1 MSNVAALKKKAAE
14 FEQRKLL
21 DKAIAS
27 YREILDLYDAGGE
40 ENVDVGLYNRVADLL
55 LRQGATPEAVTL
67 FERAVDLYTE
77 GGFFNNAIALCNKI
91 LRTSPGRASVYYKL
105 GKISAAKGFNGDAKQ
120 NFLEYADRM
129 QKSGQMQEAFRAL
142 KEFADLCPDQDDIR
156 LLLAEQLTKADKK
169 GEALEQLQL
178 LYARYDADG
187 RTTEALATVERMKSI
202 DPAAEA
208 RSQTARRTTKSD
220 DDLVFLDLSAPV
232 PRMPQ
237 RSFLTPAVRKSEP
250 TLPLIDV
257 DGPLADGVNRR
268 PTTPAS
274 AVTGLEFT
282 ALTEPASA
290 PHEPLPPSAFA
301 ELDLQAIPEAVTGPG
316 RRWAGDLVLP
326 GELPLIDAAAGVE
339 SMGAEQAPR
348 ASTPWPLTI
357 TSDRPAESA
366 SEGASEPEAHE
377 PRAESKV
384 APAPLEERASSPPAH
399 AVAPDEMR
407 SRQAVQEETSG
418 EAAVTSPAGSL
429 SSESGVGA
437 PPERRSSSALA
448 ASAGVLAARLEGEPT
463 NWALHRQYAEA
474 LLEGGDREGGLKALE
489 KALSGFEKA
498 DDLDS
503 ARAVADEIIR
513 LKPSSVRFHQKRVE
527 YAFRSG
533 DKVRLAEAYVELADA
548 LFRDG
553 QSEKAKVVY
562 QRVLEI
568 APTDVRARA
577 ALEAYAPDDPPV
589 ESSPLAKPV
598 GAPPKGQR
606 YTGAIDIAK
615 APAPATAAP
624 AASEDGYVSLGDW
637 LRAEEGPKST
647 RMVVD
652 EEAPTGDEQKDFDD
666 MLRKFKQG
674 VADNVEEEDHASHY
688 DLGVAYKEMGLI
700 DEAIAQF
707 QKAFRG
713 TTHRVRTYEA
723 LGQCFVEKKQLQVA
737 ITILQRALH
746 EPGVGDEQLIG
757 VLYLL
762 GYVNESIGKHAE
774 AKAFYERVFGVD
786 IQFRDVGARLNVV
799 EKALA

>member
-21 DKAIAS
+21 DKAIVS

-178 LYARYDADG
+178 LYARYDSDG
-187 RTTEALATVERMKSI
+187 RTTEAQATVERMKSI
-202 DPAAEA
+202 DPFAEA
-208 RSQTARRTTKSD
+208 RSHTARSTTKSD

-237 RSFLTPAVRKSEP
+237 GSFLTPAVRKSEP

-257 DGPLADGVNRR
+257 DGPVSEGVKSR
-268 PTTPAS
+268 PTAPA
-274 AVTGLEFT
+274 AALPGLEFT
-282 ALTEPASA
+282 ALSEPASA

-316 RRWAGDLVLP
+316 RRWAGNLVLP
-326 GELPLIDAAAGVE
+326 GELPAIEATAGVE
-339 SMGAEQAPR
+339 STGAEVAPR
-348 ASTPWPLTI
+348 ASTPWPEII
-357 TSDRPAESA
+357 TRDLAEEAASD
-366 SEGASEPEAHE
+366 GASHAGSNE
-377 PRAESKV
+377 PRVEPKFV
-384 APAPLEERASSPPAH
+384 PEPLEDTASTLQGR
-399 AVAPDEMR
+399 AVAHEMR
-407 SRQAVQEETSG
+407 SNQSAEEQASG
-418 EAAVTSPAGSL
+418 EAAVRTTAGTI
-429 SSESGVGA
+429 SSESAVGA
-437 PPERRSSSALA
+437 PQARRTSSALA
-448 ASAGVLAARLEGEPT
+448 ASADVLAERLQSEPT

-498 DDLDS
+498 DDLDG

-568 APTDVRARA
+568 APTDVRART
-577 ALEAYAPDDPPV
+577 ALDAYVPDDPPA
-589 ESSPLAKPV
+589 ESPQLTKPA

-615 APAPATAAP
+615 APAPATSAP
-624 AASEDGYVSLGDW
+624 PASDDGYVSLGDW
-637 LRAEEGPKST
+637 LREEEGPKST

-674 VADNVEEEDHASHY
+674 VADNVEDEDHASHY

-746 EPGVGDEQLIG
+746 EPSVGDEQLIG

-762 GYVNESIGKHAE
+762 GYVNESIGKHVE

-786 IQFRDVGARLNVV
+786 IQFRDVGERLSVV

>member
-1 MSNVAALKKKAAE
+1 MSNVAALKKKAAD

-21 DKAIAS
+21 DKAIAA

-208 RSQTARRTTKSD
+208 RSHTARSTTKLD

-232 PRMPQ
+232 PRLPQ
-237 RSFLTPAVRKSEP
+237 RSFLTPAVRKSESA
-250 TLPLIDV
+250 LPLIDV
-257 DGPLADGVNRR
+257 DGPVADGVNRR
-268 PTTPAS
+268 PTAPVS

-326 GELPLIDAAAGVE
+326 GELPAIDATAGVE
-339 SMGAEQAPR
+339 STGVEVAPR
-348 ASTPWPLTI
+348 ASTPWPETI
-357 TSDRPAESA
+357 TSDLPEESA
-366 SEGASEPEAHE
+366 SERASESGANE
-377 PRAESKV
+377 PRVEPKV
-384 APAPLEERASSPPAH
+384 APAPLEERASTPQGHSVAAH
-399 AVAPDEMR
+399 DMR
-407 SRQAVQEETSG
+407 SSQSAEEQTAG
-418 EAAVTSPAGSL
+418 EAAVTTPAGTL
-429 SSESGVGA
+429 SSESAVGA
-437 PPERRSSSALA
+437 PPARRTSSALA
-448 ASAGVLAARLEGEPT
+448 ASAGVLAERLEGEPT

-498 DDLDS
+498 DDLDG

-577 ALEAYAPDDPPV
+577 AIEAYSPDDPPA
-589 ESSPLAKPV
+589 ESSPLTKSA

-615 APAPATAAP
+615 VPAPAPAAP
-624 AASEDGYVSLGDW
+624 VVSDDGYVSLGDW

-674 VADNVEEEDHASHY
+674 VADNVEDEDHASHY

-762 GYVNESIGKHAE
+762 GYVNESIGKHVE
-774 AKAFYERVFGVD
+774 AKTFYERVFGVD
-786 IQFRDVGARLNVV
+786 IQFRDVGERLNVV